1 MVNKVE
7 AIRLRRAGMK
17 YPQIAVQLGCSEIW
31 CRKNLVGVEP
41 DGSVFDGGSTKEL
54 AIGILE
60 DALTKLKN
68 L

>member
-1 MVNKVE
+1 MVNKCE
-7 AIRLRRAGMK
+7 AVRLRKAGMK

-41 DGSVFDGGSTKEL
+41 DGSVLDKGSTKEL

-60 DALTKLKN
+60 DALAKLKM

>member
-1 MVNKVE
+1 MVNKAE
-7 AIRLRRAGMK
+7 AIRLRKAGMK

-41 DGSVFDGGSTKEL
+41 DGSILECGSTKEL

-60 DALTKLKN
+60 DALSKLKN